1 MDWVK
6 ANLDNTQLQ
15 EILRTSLFGQS
26 NTAYGTK
33 GVLPQAAG
41 FEPASFGIK
50 LTPAALREKQEYE
63 ARMRYEASPAGKA
76 EKAAAEEYARKFRE
90 TFKRMGPRSD
100 ADVPGAFDVSS
111 LATEFGQIASASF
124 IGGLLAQNS
133 GGPRPYRVGDTVPG
147 PPAARRSTYRIPV
160 IPSAE
165 PTARRRST
173 QAQAEQEA
181 ARAKAAQQIKEAFA
195 GVNAESAQFTN
206 GLNEQLGLLGSQR
219 KFLDMGFSD
228 SLSRDLANLDKSLA
242 TSKVRLQDI
251 ATDLK
256 NRGEDPATV
265 DALQKAEIARAQ
277 ELYNINVKLTQE
289 LEKQA
294 QAMRTREDNRI
305 GLGIKEGALA
315 YVESVGTMRE
325 ATAQLTQNGIK
336 GLEDQL
342 FSLVTTGKAN
352 FQEFAAEILKQSAR
366 MILQLTIQRIV
377 MQIIGAIGGGASN
390 LGSSAANVAQ
400 YAPLPNAMGNAFAK
414 NNIVPYAMGGT
425 FTNSVVSN
433 PTLFKFANGGTT
445 RTGLMGEAGPEAI
458 MPLSRGAN
466 GKLGVASVGG
476 GGTTNVVVNVDASGN
491 SQVAGDQ
498 NQGAQLGRVISQ
510 AVQEELIKQRRPGG
524 LLSA

>member
-1 MDWVK
+1 
-6 ANLDNTQLQ
+6 
-15 EILRTSLFGQS
+15 
-26 NTAYGTK
+26 
-33 GVLPQAAG
+33 
-41 FEPASFGIK
+41 
-50 LTPAALREKQEYE
+50 
-63 ARMRYEASPAGKA
+63 
-76 EKAAAEEYARKFRE
+76 
-90 TFKRMGPRSD
+90 
-100 ADVPGAFDVSS
+100 
-111 LATEFGQIASASF
+111 
-124 IGGLLAQNS
+124 
-133 GGPRPYRVGDTVPG
+133 
-147 PPAARRSTYRIPV
+147 
-160 IPSAE
+160 
-165 PTARRRST
+165 
-173 QAQAEQEA
+173 
-181 ARAKAAQQIKEAFA
+181 
-195 GVNAESAQFTN
+195 
-206 GLNEQLGLLGSQR
+206 
-219 KFLDMGFSD
+219 MGFSD

-498 NQGAQLGRVISQ
+498 NQGTQLGRVISQ